1 MMMTMWIKLHL
12 KGKGRI
18 EDTYLKSYPCNCC
31 ITSGAIL
38 CKINTIH
45 SFNSHTYNGSQM
57 ENYNKRGLVGWYQQ
71 GVPTKVFL
79 ERCLS
84 PVSNIHADT
93 PKSASLTAPLES
105 SRIFPAC
112 MVKNN

>member
-1 MMMTMWIKLHL
+1 MMVARFL
-12 KGKGRI
+12 
-18 EDTYLKSYPCNCC
+18 
-31 ITSGAIL
+31 
-38 CKINTIH
+38 
-45 SFNSHTYNGSQM
+45 M
-57 ENYNKRGLVGWYQQ
+57 ENYNKGGSIESKWYQQ

-105 SRIFPAC
+105 SKIFPAC
-112 MVKNN
+112 VVRNV